1 MDIPLELSF
10 HNMDPSPALKDAV
23 DKHVKGLEKF
33 FDHIVGMRVSIE
45 MPHKSHA
52 SGHNIP
58 DVHLLIRVPGKELV
72 VTRELGHADTKKSPT
87 DAYAVLDDAFR
98 AAAQQIKEYRRVT
111 RGEVKHKEVP
121 QEI

>member
-10 HNMDPSPALKDAV
+10 HNMAPSPALKDAV

-72 VTRELGHADTKKSPT
+72 VTRETGHAAAKNT
-87 DAYAVLDDAFR
+87 DAYGVLDDAFR
-98 AAAQQIKEYRRVT
+98 AAAQQIKDYRRVT